1 MTQAS
6 DETTHF
12 GFREV
17 PKTAKAGL
25 VREVFDS
32 VAGRYDLMND
42 VMSLGVHRL
51 WKQAFVHQV
60 APRAGEKFIDL
71 AGGTGDIA
79 FALGQAGADVVV
91 CDYNAQMLMQGRKRA
106 ADKGVTEGPL
116 WVAGDA
122 MALPF
127 PSASRDAITI
137 AFGLRNVTE
146 PAKALSEIR
155 RVLKPGGRFFCLEFS
170 QVAVPVLDRLYDA
183 YSFNMLPRLGQWIAG
198 DGDSYRYLAESIRRF
213 PSQDRLLAM
222 LGEAKFGQTG
232 YRNLSGGI
240 AAIHWGWR
248 T

>member
-1 MTQAS
+1 MAS
-6 DETTHF
+6 PSDDTTHF
-12 GFREV
+12 GFRDV

-32 VAGRYDLMND
+32 VADSYDLMND

-51 WKQAFVHQV
+51 WKKAFVHQA
-60 APRAGEKFIDL
+60 APRAGETFLDL

-79 FALGQAGADVVV
+79 FALGEAGAHVAV
-91 CDYNAQMLMQGRKRA
+91 CDYNEQMLRQGRKRA
-106 ADKGVTEGPL
+106 ADRGLLAGPA

-122 MALPF
+122 QALPF
-127 PSASRDAITI
+127 PAAAMDGVTI

-146 PAKALSEIR
+146 PAKALGEIR

-170 QVAVPVLDRLYDA
+170 QVAVPVLDRLYDV
-183 YSFNMLPRLGQWIAG
+183 YSFEMLPRLGQWIAG
-198 DGDSYRYLAESIRRF
+198 DAESYRYLAESIRRF
-213 PSQDRLLAM
+213 PAQDRLRDMMQAA
-222 LGEAKFGQTG
+222 GFGRAG

>member
-1 MTQAS
+1 MSQAS

-12 GFREV
+12 GFRDV

-60 APRAGEKFIDL
+60 APRAHEKFIDL

-91 CDYNAQMLMQGRKRA
+91 CDYNAQMLRQGRKRA
-106 ADKGVTEGPL
+106 ADQGVTDGPL

-122 MALPF
+122 QYLPF
-127 PSASRDAITI
+127 ASASRDAITI

-146 PAKALSEIR
+146 PAKALAEIR

-222 LGEAKFGQTG
+222 LGDARLGQTG